1 RRQALKPE
9 VFDVGERMRGIA
21 EMLDTVTGARVY
33 VVAQVPDAPC
43 FVRADISQFETALIN
58 MAVNARDAM
67 DGGGTLTLRLGCRTA
82 LPDIRGH
89 AGSHKAFA
97 AVSLV
102 DTGSGIPPDLLSRIF
117 EPFFTTKEVGKGT
130 GLGLSQVFGFAK
142 QSGGDIDVASTVG
155 EGTTFTLYLPEV
167 EQEAVPARVRGPDGG
182 LTPLGKRQRILVVE
196 DNIGVGQF
204 ATQILEDLG
213 YRPTW
218 AANAEEAL
226 NLLGGDGKGFDLVF
240 TDVVMPGMGGVEL
253 AKALQRRIPH
263 LPVVL
268 ASGYSHVL
276 AQEGTHGF
284 ELLQKPY
291 SAVQLGD
298 VLHRLLNL
306 HARRSV

>member
-1 RRQALKPE
+1 
-9 VFDVGERMRGIA
+9 M
-21 EMLDTVTGARVY
+21 
-33 VVAQVPDAPC
+33 
-43 FVRADISQFETALIN
+43 
-58 MAVNARDAM
+58 
-67 DGGGTLTLRLGCRTA
+67 
-82 LPDIRGH
+82 
-89 AGSHKAFA
+89 
-97 AVSLV
+97 SLV
-102 DTGSGIPPDLLSRIF
+102 DTGSGIPTDLLSRIF

-155 EGTTFTLYLPEV
+155 KGTTFTLYLPEV
-167 EQEAVPARVRGPDGG
+167 GQEEVQVRVRGPDGG
-182 LTPLGKRQRILVVE
+182 LTPLGMGQRILVVE

-226 NLLGGDGKGFDLVF
+226 DRVGGDGAGFDLVF
-240 TDVVMPGMGGVEL
+240 TDVVMPGMGGIEL
-253 AKALQRRIPH
+253 AKALQRRLPH

-291 SAVQLGD
+291 SALQLGD
-298 VLHRLLNL
+298 ILHRLLGI
-306 HARRSV
+306 HTKGAVQ